1 MAVAVK
7 NTTEAGPS
15 SLFDRVAVTSLVGV
29 AYVVASLAIV
39 FTLLPFLWENVLGL
53 SATTFAGGTFL
64 GVVMLAVLVLLVV
77 LGTRLLGPRPAE
89 GIRAGIFVG
98 LVGLL
103 LVLLVTRALSIRFE
117 EYVYAYH
124 WFGDSAALGGGIL
137 VGVVGLVLLGFF
149 LRWFLRPR
157 FEKTLVRFEQQGWFT
172 ATSYKPMQGQ
182 KVRRGTIVGILGLV
196 GCGIYVMLTHGTLT
210 RGARDWDLNVPFTGK
225 VAITDKN
232 EEGDAGKLL
241 DDKFGPDRPY
251 YSIRIVKAGASNF
264 TPGAVV
270 PRSDFEAE
278 LRKLKEEN
286 KAVPEGNPLPLMVD
300 RFVLRDINDQ
310 LYYKDHVKVEYVGDS
325 ENPEIKK
332 GAILDR
338 KVFEAEVE
346 KLKEAD
352 KTPPEASNPQ
362 QADGT
367 VLYRTLRLLPSVQFT
382 VPLLLLAVSLWLAWR
397 VVNYPTFADFLIA
410 TEAELNKVS
419 WTTRPRLIQDTI
431 VVLVTVVLMAVFL
444 FSMDVIWKTVLSW
457 KPVGVLKIPEEKS
470 RNVKEE
476 LKKY

>member
-7 NTTEAGPS
+7 HPTEAGSS

-29 AYVVASLAIV
+29 VYVLASLAIV
-39 FTLLPFLWENVLGL
+39 FTLLPYLWENVFGL
-53 SATTFAGGTFL
+53 SATSIAGGTLL
-64 GVVMLAVLVLLVV
+64 GLVMLAALVLLVV

-89 GIRAGIFVG
+89 GTRAGIFVG
-98 LVGLL
+98 LLGIL
-103 LVLLVTRALSIRFE
+103 LVLLVTRGISIRIE
-117 EYVYAYH
+117 QYVYSYH
-124 WFGDSAALGGGIL
+124 WFGDSAELGGAII
-137 VGVVGLVLLGFF
+137 VGVVGLVLLGLF

-157 FEKTLVRFEQQGWFT
+157 FEKTLVRFEQQGWFS

-182 KVRRGTIVGILGLV
+182 KVRRGTIFGILILV
-196 GCGIYVMLTHGTLT
+196 GCGIYTMLNHGTLT
-210 RGARDWDLNVPFTGK
+210 RGARDWELNVPFTGK
-225 VAITDKN
+225 VFVTD
-232 EEGDAGKLL
+232 EGDAGPLL
-241 DDKFGPDRPY
+241 DKIFGADRPH
-251 YSIRIVKAGASNF
+251 G
-264 TPGAVV
+264 
-270 PRSDFEAE
+270 D
-278 LRKLKEEN
+278 
-286 KAVPEGNPLPLMVD
+286 PESPLAVD
-300 RFVLRDINDQ
+300 RFVLRDVNDQ
-310 LYYKDHVKVEYVGDS
+310 LYYKNYVKIAYVGDS
-325 ENPEIKK
+325 ENPEIQK
-332 GAILDR
+332 GAIVPR
-338 KVFEAEVE
+338 KNFEAEVE

-352 KTPPEASNPQ
+352 VREAGLPVAVDPQ
-362 QADGT
+362 QAEGPL
-367 VLYRTLRLLPSVQFT
+367 LYRTLRLLPGVQFT

-397 VVNYPTFADFLIA
+397 IVNYPTFADFLIA